1 MSINTL
7 ADPYVEQLKEMK
19 SANSQALEATQRMV
33 EEASDADL
41 MQALNVGA

>member
-7 ADPYVEQLKEMK
+7 EDLYIEQLKEMK
-19 SANSQALEATQRMV
+19 SANSQTLEATQRLV
-33 EEASDADL
+33 EAASDADL

>member
-1 MSINTL
+1 MSIYTL
-7 ADPYVEQLKEMK
+7 ADPYIEQLKEIR

-33 EEASDADL
+33 EAASDADL

>member
-7 ADPYVEQLKEMK
+7 ADPYVEQPKEMK
-19 SANSQALEATQRMV
+19 SANSQALEATQRLV
-33 EEASDADL
+33 EAASDADL